1 MDKREYK
8 NDVSKHLNELEEE
21 KKSTE
26 NYLNEYSKKHKKE
39 KRILQQMNW
48 TSMGVQ
54 IVRNIWGS
62 SP

>member
-8 NDVSKHLNELEEE
+8 NDVSKHLNELE
-21 KKSTE
+21 KKSKE

-54 IVRNIWGS
+54 IVWNIWGS
-62 SP
+62 SH